1 MKPEKKLVIPKEIS
15 RKTVWS
21 NGLFGLD
28 ECVLSVPTGEKYSRA
43 IITHPGAVTI
53 LAFVKPDEILMLRQY
68 RHAAR
73 QYIWEIPAGLI
84 EKNEKPRTTAKR
96 ELIEETGYK
105 ARRIKLFTKW
115 FSAPGFAEEQLFL
128 YLAWDLVEVGQ
139 NLDATEKFEL
149 NLIPM
154 KLEKAYELADKGKI
168 IDSKTLIALYKYRS
182 LTDNEIEILKK
193 HTK

>member
-1 MKPEKKLVIPKEIS
+1 MKPKKKLELPEEIS
-15 RKTVWS
+15 RKKVWT
-21 NGLFGLD
+21 NGLFGLE
-28 ECVLSVPTGEKYSRA
+28 ECVLRAPTGEEYNRS

-53 LAFVKPDEILMLRQY
+53 LAFLNPDEILMLRQY

-84 EKNEKPRTTAKR
+84 EKCEKPRATAKR

-105 ARRIKLFTKW
+105 AGRIKLFAKW

-128 YLAWDLVEVGQ
+128 YLAWNLVEVGQ
-139 NLDATEKFEL
+139 NLDSTEKFEL
-149 NLIPM
+149 QMMPM
-154 KLEKAYELADKGKI
+154 KLEKAYKLADKGEI

-182 LTDNEIEILKK
+182 LSDNEKVCF
-193 HTK
+193 